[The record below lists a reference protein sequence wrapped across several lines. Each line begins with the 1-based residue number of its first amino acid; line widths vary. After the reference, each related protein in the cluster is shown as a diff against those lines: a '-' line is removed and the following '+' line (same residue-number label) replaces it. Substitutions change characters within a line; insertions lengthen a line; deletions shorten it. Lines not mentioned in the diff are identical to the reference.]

1 ASYFNGGNLL
11 VGTTTDAGYKLDVN
25 GTARVQG
32 AVVFSNSN
40 ISNLIS
46 IQSSTSTSFIW
57 QGNNTGLSYQLN
69 NLNIQ
74 PYTGSL
80 GVHISNADGTT
91 ILYGRSSTTGDS
103 AVGVGTMNPIAKFH
117 VTGNRT
123 AASLLAQGVYFN
135 NTLVAAANNDVLVG
149 LDINPTFTNGAFTG
163 VTNYAAR
170 ITGNALISNSFI
182 QGTSATGTS
191 VSFGMQNISP
201 STQFSGTLIHS
212 QSQYLLL
219 YSNASVSTQY
229 SGWAPASSSGIISI
243 NTLILGSG
251 AGEKMRIFSSGNVA
265 INTTTDAGYKLD
277 VNGSTRVKGVGATS
291 ATTSLL
297 VQNSSSTT
305 GFKVDDDGR
314 VTVRGNID
322 SINNTIIFRAITN
335 TALTLTAAQTTIGNH
350 TAFINGFFDNLVNTD
365 YNFRM
370 NTSGNAIAFRDP
382 GRVWLHTTSSG
393 TLIQNTSF
401 GGTAIAASALLE
413 VQSTTKGF
421 LQPRMTNGQV
431 LAIATPATG
440 LQVYDTTNNKNLLY
454 NGTLWQNVA
463 TESWVSAQGYLT
475 SQPWV
480 VSGSNIYYNTG
491 NVGIG
496 TTTPTDKLHIV
507 DNTNGNKFGRISAGG
522 TDASAAWV
530 AQNDQVDNV
539 VYRVFGSAVTGTQF

>member
-1 ASYFNGGNLL
+1 MFN
-11 VGTTTDAGYKLDVN
+11 VG
-25 GTARVQG
+25 
-32 AVVFSNSN
+32 
-40 ISNLIS
+40 
-46 IQSSTSTSFIW
+46 IW
-57 QGNNTGLSYQLN
+57 
-69 NLNIQ
+69 
-74 PYTGSL
+74 
-80 GVHISNADGTT
+80 D
-91 ILYGRSSTTGDS
+91 
-103 AVGVGTMNPIAKFH
+103 
-117 VTGNRT
+117 
-123 AASLLAQGVYFN
+123 
-135 NTLVAAANNDVLVG
+135 
-149 LDINPTFTNGAFTG
+149 
-163 VTNYAAR
+163 
-170 ITGNALISNSFI
+170 
-182 QGTSATGTS
+182 
-191 VSFGMQNISP
+191 
-201 STQFSGTLIHS
+201 
-212 QSQYLLL
+212 
-219 YSNASVSTQY
+219 
-229 SGWAPASSSGIISI
+229 
-243 NTLILGSG
+243 
-251 AGEKMRIFSSGNVA
+251 
-265 INTTTDAGYKLD
+265 
-277 VNGSTRVKGVGATS
+277 
-291 ATTSLL
+291 
-297 VQNSSSTT
+297 
-305 GFKVDDDGR
+305 
-314 VTVRGNID
+314 
-322 SINNTIIFRAITN
+322 INNTIIFRAITN

-507 DNTNGNKFGRISAGG
+507 DNTNGNKFARISAGAA
-522 TDASAAWV
+522 DASAAWV
-530 AQNDQVDNV
+530 AQNDLVDNI
-539 VYRVFGSAVTGTQF
+539 VYRVFGSGVSGTQMGVNLARSASLIANLDGTGKFLIGTYSNTDVVFGAGDQERMRLINNTGNFLIGTTVDVGTKLNVSGDINAMGYRINNVIGYTGILNIPGNPPGMQNVDIQGGIIVNIF